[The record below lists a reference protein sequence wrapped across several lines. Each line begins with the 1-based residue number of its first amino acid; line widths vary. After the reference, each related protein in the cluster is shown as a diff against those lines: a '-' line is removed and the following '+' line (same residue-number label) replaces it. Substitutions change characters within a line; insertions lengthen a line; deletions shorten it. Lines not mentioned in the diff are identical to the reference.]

1 MRNTQGEKFILVSTA
16 KLVRPVIASCPFTTR
31 LVLDRNDNEWTD
43 MMDTGYYC
51 YPVHVSLSF
60 MITTGLNS
68 ALYLLLARFLNRDYV
83 AVTHLT
89 ESVASDVAFSN
100 EERSV
105 LHALYCAREDR
116 HPDAHACRLR
126 ISLVLYGSGVD
137 LPWNITNEMAGYV
150 TKLSH
155 VSASCKLTLKEEHQI
170 LSGDQVVLDE
180 WSSKWD
186 PKLYTHYDVT
196 LLRNRLSVVKV
207 WMSDLMSTNNEE
219 KTSREVKLDVPPR
232 IVDSAWP
239 YYQDNTVFG
248 KEYVV

>member
-137 LPWNITNEMAGYV
+137 LPWNITNEMVGYV

-155 VSASCKLTLKEEHQI
+155 VSASCKLTLKENI
-170 LSGDQVVLDE
+170 RS
-180 WSSKWD
+180 
-186 PKLYTHYDVT
+186 
-196 LLRNRLSVVKV
+196 
-207 WMSDLMSTNNEE
+207 
-219 KTSREVKLDVPPR
+219 
-232 IVDSAWP
+232 
-239 YYQDNTVFG
+239 
-248 KEYVV
+248 